1 MYRDYM
7 AMHYALKEMF
17 GDQYDE
23 SYVPVWYDSWCSWE
37 ESGWAC
43 ILEHNGS
50 YYSLEGGYSVM
61 ADCNNPVWDPVA
73 ITQDQALEIMFEWE
87 EIQKEMD

>member
-1 MYRDYM
+1 MGSDHLE
-7 AMHYALKEMF
+7 MHNELQELF
-17 GDQYDE
+17 GHQYDV
-23 SYVPVWYDSWCSWE
+23 SYIPVWHGSWHTYE
-37 ESGWAC
+37 ENGWVF

-50 YYSLEGGYSVM
+50 YYSLEGGHCVM
-61 ADCNNPVWDPVA
+61 ADCNDSVWDPVA